1 MAELGLV
8 ASGPGVASFA
18 IQVGDSIMK
27 LKNLWD
33 AVKEAPADI
42 KCLMEE
48 IEALSLV
55 LREIGPIHDSDER
68 SINYPS
74 GTRCMELCRRSAD
87 ILESVAKDLDSET
100 RRKKRM
106 GGIKAVLKNESIN
119 KFRDRLR
126 SAQMMLLLSNQT
138 YYEWVDILLCTAIKS
153 LSKSCAQ
160 IKESSKVVGGDE
172 SG

>member
-1 MAELGLV
+1 MAELGIV
-8 ASGPGVASFA
+8 ASGLGVASFA

-33 AVKEAPADI
+33 AIKEAPADI

-48 IEALSLV
+48 IETLSLV
-55 LREIGPIHDSDER
+55 LREMEPIHNSNER
-68 SINYPS
+68 SVNSTS
-74 GTRCMELCRRSAD
+74 GTRCLELCRRSAD
-87 ILESVAKDLDSET
+87 ILESVAKDLDDET

-106 GGIKAVLKNESIN
+106 GGIKTVLKNESIN

-138 YYEWVDILLCTAIKS
+138 YYE
-153 LSKSCAQ
+153 
-160 IKESSKVVGGDE
+160 
-172 SG
+172 

>member
-1 MAELGLV
+1 MAELGII
-8 ASGPGVASFA
+8 ASGLGVASFA

-33 AVKEAPADI
+33 AIKEAPADI

-48 IEALSLV
+48 IETLSLV
-55 LREIGPIHDSDER
+55 LREMEPIHNSNER
-68 SINYPS
+68 SVNSTS
-74 GTRCMELCRRSAD
+74 GTRCLELCRRSAD
-87 ILESVAKDLDSET
+87 ILESVAKDLDDET

-106 GGIKAVLKNESIN
+106 GGIKTVLKNASIN

-138 YYEWVDILLCTAIKS
+138 YYE
-153 LSKSCAQ
+153 
-160 IKESSKVVGGDE
+160 
-172 SG
+172 